1 MKTLIPSN
9 GGRGRKGGG
18 GGGRRLPSLQQL
30 QLIQVLSQIWISSD
44 FSLDVFQVLSE
55 YFNSDADFK
64 LLCSVFMIVFMI
76 QGRDIEYKVSFS
88 PCQGESPFAG
98 VNIGATALTSTGGK
112 LCGHPQ
118 LWWGLGHSGNSY
130 LYTQPQ
136 CCQPP
141 CARLHCHSAWPLLH
155 LETSPYPIPS
165 IHS

>member
-1 MKTLIPSN
+1 
-9 GGRGRKGGG
+9 
-18 GGGRRLPSLQQL
+18 
-30 QLIQVLSQIWISSD
+30 
-44 FSLDVFQVLSE
+44 
-55 YFNSDADFK
+55 
-64 LLCSVFMIVFMI
+64 MIVFMI

-98 VNIGATALTSTGGK
+98 INTGATALTSTGGK

-118 LWWGLGHSGNSY
+118 FWWSLGHSGNSY

-155 LETSPYPIPS
+155 LETSPYPVPS
-165 IHS
+165 FHSQPDCLDWRVAQQSRGRGGRVQPCPKAGGVLGHLLAAQLSLIM